1 MTPKLKLLENVVQR
15 LQNINE
21 EKLGA
26 LYGLMYDG
34 ILLVIGFSI
43 EVEGTSFQELQSHFP
58 TEVDFCGI
66 VTFKISAKEEI
77 TSSISDQLKEV
88 LVSDNPILLN
98 YNHCEKSLQAYFC
111 HNEKLVEA
119 CYEVLTE
126 ADVCQLFA
134 HIRLQTSLPLVCE
147 LAPDP
152 IFEAINALQKKVSS
166 GSVAFRIS
174 DTNVYLFGD
183 EMEGV
188 SPTVGELFSG
198 TTSDHIEGSTRTLN
212 QSKSSN
218 NHQQPIDNL
227 RVMRISLLQKCTR
240 DSQTE
245 GGLFYKRQFKT
256 PFLNAP
262 VLQFTKRG
270 QSEDTRRLKLML
282 PIDALS
288 MVHLSRKASE
298 LYNVLV
304 DSLCRSLRLLERHL
318 SRGALPPAQPPA
330 TYHFRPPA
338 VGHFFTII
346 YPKGMSDNELEP
358 VRRTFHQQLNLP
370 TVKPLFRPSNCHNFN
385 KKASTSTLL
394 FNVHEGLPASG
405 VKDGEVGVVHGQYA
419 YHHYMQDGK
428 DDNGWGCAY
437 RSLQTLAS
445 WFQLQ
450 GYTSREAPS
459 HAEIQKCLVDLEDKP
474 PSFIGSRQWI
484 GSTEVNYCLDA
495 MLGVTCRIMF
505 VSSGEELSERG
516 SELLMHFRTQ
526 GTPIMIGG
534 GVLAHTILGVDF
546 NRETG
551 DIRFLVL
558 DPHYTGEEDL
568 HIIQSK
574 GWVGWKKTSFWDK
587 KSFYNLCMPVRPVC
601 I

>member
-1 MTPKLKLLENVVQR
+1 MTPKLKLSENLVQR

-34 ILLVIGFSI
+34 ILLVIGLSI

-66 VTFKISAKEEI
+66 VTFKSSHKEEI

-88 LVSDNPILLN
+88 LVSDNPLLLN
-98 YNHCEKSLQAYFC
+98 YDQCEKSLQAFFC

-119 CYEVLTE
+119 CYDILTE
-126 ADVCQLFA
+126 ADVCQIFA
-134 HIRLQTSLPLVCE
+134 HIRLQTCLPFVCE
-147 LAPDP
+147 LGSEA

-174 DTNVYLFGD
+174 DSNIYLFGD
-183 EMEGV
+183 EMEGL
-188 SPTVGELFSG
+188 SPTVGEFFSG
-198 TTSDHIEGSTRTLN
+198 TASDHIEGSPRNLN
-212 QSKSSN
+212 QSKSPN
-218 NHQQPIDNL
+218 KHQQSSVDNL
-227 RVMRISLLQKCTR
+227 RVMRVSLMQKCTR

-245 GGLFYKRQFKT
+245 GGLKT
-256 PFLNAP
+256 AP
-262 VLQFTKRG
+262 VLQFIKHG
-270 QSEDTRRLKLML
+270 DGEDTQRLRLML
-282 PIDALS
+282 PIDGLS
-288 MVHLSRKASE
+288 MVHLERKASE

-304 DSLCRSLRLLERHL
+304 DSLCRSLRLLERSL
-318 SRGALPPAQPPA
+318 SRGQLPPTSAPSVL
-330 TYHFRPPA
+330 HFRPPA
-338 VGHFFTII
+338 IGHFFTAV
-346 YPKGMSDNELEP
+346 YPKGQSDDDLES
-358 VRRTFHQQLNLP
+358 VRRTFHQQLHLP
-370 TVKPLFRPSNCHNFN
+370 TNKPLFRPSNAHNFD
-385 KKASTSTLL
+385 KKAATSNLL
-394 FNVHEGLPASG
+394 HNVHEGLPPSG
-405 VKDGEVGVVHGQYA
+405 VKDGQVGVVQGRYA

-437 RSLQTLAS
+437 RSLQTLVS

-450 GYTSREAPS
+450 GYTNREVPT
-459 HAEIQKCLVDLEDKP
+459 HTDIQRCLVDLGDKP
-474 PSFIGSRQWI
+474 PSFVGSRQWI

-505 VSSGEELSERG
+505 VSSGEELTERG
-516 SELLMHFRTQ
+516 SELLMHFTTQ

-551 DIRFLVL
+551 DIKFLVL

-568 HIIQSK
+568 NIIQNK
-574 GWVGWKKTSFWDK
+574 GWVGWKKPSFWDK